1 MNLPLIS
8 FSQDVSLSN
17 PDVIHYFFVFQ
28 TEDKELIRIPVQKE
42 TMDALLKVIYGKKR
56 EAPKEEPITSILKE
70 DLEQQFSEEEDRLAT
85 EEEDE
90 FPEDDD
96 ESMDE
101 SGNVFGSSDSDV
113 PDSEESVPSL

>member
-42 TMDALLKVIYGKKR
+42 TMDALLKVIYGKKK
-56 EAPKEEPITSILKE
+56 ESPKEEPISSVLRK
-70 DLEQQFSEEEDRLAT
+70 DLEQQFSEEEDRIA
-85 EEEDE
+85 EEDE

-96 ESMDE
+96 EPMDE
-101 SGNVFGSSDSDV
+101 SGNVFSSSDSDV

>member
-8 FSQDVSLSN
+8 FSQDVSLSD

-42 TMDALLKVIYGKKR
+42 TMDALLKVIYGKQR
-56 EAPKEEPITSILKE
+56 QAPKEEPITAVLKK
-70 DLEQQFSEEEDRLAT
+70 DMEQQIAT
-85 EEEDE
+85 EEDEDFEGEE

-96 ESMDE
+96 DFEDEEDEEESI
-101 SGNVFGSSDSDV
+101 
-113 PDSEESVPSL
+113 PDSEDKVPSL